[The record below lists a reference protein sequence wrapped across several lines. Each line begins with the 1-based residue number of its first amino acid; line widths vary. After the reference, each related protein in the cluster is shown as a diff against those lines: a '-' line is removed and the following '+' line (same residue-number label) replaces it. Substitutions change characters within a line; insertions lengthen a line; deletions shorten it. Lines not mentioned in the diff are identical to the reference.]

1 MCIRDSIYKGAYKGM
16 YCTPCESFWTE
27 SQLVDGKCPDCGR
40 EVQPAE
46 EEAYFF
52 RLSKYAKPVR
62 DLLVNTDFLEPRSRV
77 NEMVANFIDPGLED
91 LCVSRT
97 SFTWGKMCIRDRGM
111 TEGWLSFTD
120 GEFPEIKLTTVL
132 QAKPGCAQ
140 LRHVISGEGQ
150 ERLPAGSAL
159 TLAALLLPQAPRL
172 YALEQGAALPL
183 PEEEGI
189 LPHRVLGLEKMCIRD
204 SLIPLRI
211 PAPAAL
217 LPS

>member
-1 MCIRDSIYKGAYKGM
+1 MQSWIRLGAGIYAADQAREGFVKIDGYTFQGPVVQLTGGVFGGSALRFEGMEGA
-16 YCTPCESFWTE
+16 SA
-27 SQLVDGKCPDCGR
+27 V
-40 EVQPAE
+40 E
-46 EEAYFF
+46 E
-52 RLSKYAKPVR
+52 
-62 DLLVNTDFLEPRSRV
+62 
-77 NEMVANFIDPGLED
+77 
-91 LCVSRT
+91 
-97 SFTWGKMCIRDRGM
+97 GM

-172 YALEQGAALPL
+172 YALELGAALPL

-189 LPHRVLGLEKMCIRD
+189 LPHRVLGLET
-204 SLIPLRI
+204 
-211 PAPAAL
+211 PAGAILLAGGDFFAAANDGEGFCLAMVTRLEEDVALGEQSAFSTGWVRMAMADTLQAAL
-217 LPS
+217 AGAAWAR